1 MNLCPRGAATAQ
13 GLGERSRPDPLETA
27 EGEGFEPSRDLTAPC
42 DFRDRIEHV
51 DLQGIC
57 LRCASGYASARRV
70 GARERVVLNC
80 SASETPLRLAG
91 AVHVATTGS
100 LNQAEPLARACA
112 RDKKPSGW
120 DAGRRAPECHPVRR
134 RLGGA
139 DHPVGIASHGG
150 KTSSLS
156 RGLPVWALEQLP
168 EHVRRVGMAE
178 CGGPFGAFPAG
189 RTPGTGCRGRARGR
203 R

>member
-1 MNLCPRGAATAQ
+1 VPAWRGGCPGSGRAI
-13 GLGERSRPDPLETA
+13 SPRPARNSGGGGIRTP
-27 EGEGFEPSRDLTAPC
+27 EGPNGPC

-112 RDKKPSGW
+112 RGKKPSGW